1 MMTPSVLIEHLHVD
15 GAGPTP
21 GLPLLATATLYV
33 AVAAAGLLA
42 APALTGVDDT
52 RRSRVA
58 VTGLAGAA
66 YVGLLVALAATARL
80 DIPRFAVAAAV
91 ATGAAA
97 TLSRAPRDRLVAA
110 AALVGSQL
118 LLPASSDGGSQ
129 RLLIGVHLVAATV
142 WLGGT
147 AHLALM
153 A

>member
-52 RRSRVA
+52 RRSRA
-58 VTGLAGAA
+58 AATGAPGAP
-66 YVGLLVALAATARL
+66 YVGLLVALAATGQL
-80 DIPRFAVAAAV
+80 DAARFAVAAAA

-97 TLSRAPRDRLVAA
+97 TLSRAPRARLVAA
-110 AALVGSQL
+110 
-118 LLPASSDGGSQ
+118 
-129 RLLIGVHLVAATV
+129 T
-142 WLGGT
+142 
-147 AHLALM
+147 
-153 A
+153 

>member
-42 APALTGVDDT
+42 APVLTGVDDT
-52 RRSRVA
+52 RRSRAA

-66 YVGLLVALAATARL
+66 YLGLLVALAATGQL
-80 DIPRFAVAAAV
+80 TTTRFAVAAAV
-91 ATGAAA
+91 AAGAAG
-97 TLSRAPRDRLVAA
+97 TLGRPPRARLIAG
-110 AALVGSQL
+110 AALVASQL

-129 RLLIGVHLVAATV
+129 QALIA
-142 WLGGT
+142 
-147 AHLALM
+147 
-153 A
+153 

>member
-52 RRSRVA
+52 RRSRAA
-58 VTGLAGAA
+58 VTGLVGAA
-66 YVGLLVALAATARL
+66 YLALLVALAATGQLDRL
-80 DIPRFAVAAAV
+80 PLAVAAATV
-91 ATGAAA
+91 MGAGLSLQRSVRSRAVTAAA
-97 TLSRAPRDRLVAA
+97 V
-110 AALVGSQL
+110 VGSQL
-118 LLPASSDGGSQ
+118 LLPASSDGGGH
-129 RLLIGVHLVAATV
+129 LALIAVHLVAAAV

-147 AHLALM
+147 AH
-153 A
+153 